1 MGGNIKMQ
9 IFAQGQRNAE
19 DSVPNEQNISLEKS

>member
-1 MGGNIKMQ
+1 MQ

-19 DSVPNEQNISLEKS
+19 DSVPNEQNISLEKSWVITQ